1 LSSAGPT
8 EFKSAPE
15 SGIPHLVAV
24 PSGMI
29 AESIDRQAI
38 IWVIW
43 EWGMFRDGG
52 HWDLLSALYS
62 PGAIMVTTWF
72 RGGADEFVRLS
83 AAAAIGFAVKRTGT
97 WQR

>member
-1 LSSAGPT
+1 
-8 EFKSAPE
+8 
-15 SGIPHLVAV
+15 
-24 PSGMI
+24 MI